1 MGGVGGAMRAPPER
15 AHTHKHV
22 RPCMPCAATGKA
34 ARPGFS
40 ACAVVC
46 PHIVRH
52 PAGHVCV
59 CVHRVRTVCAKHAR
73 RVRECFLRT
82 CDVLE
87 AQTPSGQNPPP
98 LLAASTGLMA
108 PKRARPELPPVPS
121 PAIAPAAPPV
131 RTTLQAVRSLPVYYG
146 PPLQHEDA
154 AVDRLMDFLD
164 VFDPPWSMVQLMMGL
179 LEDNVITMQAIRAW
193 WPLLAVHVLA
203 AQRAKLE
210 DEVTLGRPHDL
221 PATTNWLS
229 TLPPTDSR
237 TQVYSC
243 PSTTG
248 DVRYRRHVADSQN
261 EHYWNR
267 TQMCDTAEVARSQ
280 GKRRR
285 VHMVTDADLADISG
299 EASRQQVWWVTGR
312 AGITALTSD

>member
-1 MGGVGGAMRAPPER
+1 M
-15 AHTHKHV
+15 
-22 RPCMPCAATGKA
+22 
-34 ARPGFS
+34 
-40 ACAVVC
+40 
-46 PHIVRH
+46 
-52 PAGHVCV
+52 
-59 CVHRVRTVCAKHAR
+59 
-73 RVRECFLRT
+73 
-82 CDVLE
+82 
-87 AQTPSGQNPPP
+87 
-98 LLAASTGLMA
+98 
-108 PKRARPELPPVPS
+108 
-121 PAIAPAAPPV
+121 
-131 RTTLQAVRSLPVYYG
+131 YYG

-299 EASRQQVWWVTGR
+299 EASRLQVWWVTGR